1 MNEYR
6 CETCKDILCK
16 CNPKQ
21 DGIQFSPNWIFTR
34 KYGCASH
41 SDFQSEQYCI
51 WTEDED
57 GVYQTS
63 CLHSFEFMNGTP
75 ESNGI
80 KFCPY
85 CGKELRQAGEPS
97 IHIGFQNT
105 TDIQASGGGG
115 GCCNHEEYIKSI
127 QQQRGEP

>member
-41 SDFQSEQYCI
+41 SDFQSERYRPVCYPDCENEKHIRKEERDKVLDLITTFRKEQSKELKIHDMWVAEAEY
-51 WTEDED
+51 
-57 GVYQTS
+57 
-63 CLHSFEFMNGTP
+63 L
-75 ESNGI
+75 
-80 KFCPY
+80 
-85 CGKELRQAGEPS
+85 KELRQARSP
-97 IHIGFQNT
+97 
-105 TDIQASGGGG
+105 
-115 GCCNHEEYIKSI
+115 
-127 QQQRGEP
+127 